1 MPNPSRKPSLS
12 PDTWA
17 VILSFSLALL
27 VRLGAIKA
35 VTW

>member
-1 MPNPSRKPSLS
+1 MPSPRPKLS

-17 VILSFSLALL
+17 VLLSFTLALL
-27 VRLGAIKA
+27 VRLGAIKT